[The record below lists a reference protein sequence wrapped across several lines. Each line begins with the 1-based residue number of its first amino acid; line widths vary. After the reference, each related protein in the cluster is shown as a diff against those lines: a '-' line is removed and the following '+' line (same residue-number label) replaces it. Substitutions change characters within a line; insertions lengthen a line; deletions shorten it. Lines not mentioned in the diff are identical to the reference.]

1 MPAREPVLHKAGV
14 KSPSSKGIFG
24 WICKRLG
31 QIPPYPPL
39 KKGGIS
45 LALFLG
51 FILTTCG
58 YAAEAQGP
66 GPVQEAVVA
75 HVVDGDTVTLDT
87 GQRVRLLGID
97 APEMEKEGQP
107 ADFLAHK
114 SKQVLA
120 DLAQGKRVRL
130 EYDRLRYDRYGR
142 ILAYLFLM
150 DGTDLSRE
158 MVRQGLAHVYTVPPN
173 MRFREELL
181 AAQREAIAARRGV
194 WLEALKQDEPFY
206 IGNRRSL
213 LFHRPT
219 CHLGQNTAKSNRVQ
233 FTSKAQAYLQGY
245 SPCRTC
251 KP

>member
-1 MPAREPVLHKAGV
+1 VVL
-14 KSPSSKGIFG
+14 
-24 WICKRLG
+24 
-31 QIPPYPPL
+31 
-39 KKGGIS
+39 
-45 LALFLG
+45 
-51 FILTTCG
+51 
-58 YAAEAQGP
+58 EN
-66 GPVQEAVVA
+66 
-75 HVVDGDTVTLDT
+75 

-97 APEMEKEGQP
+97 APEMEHAGQP

-114 SKQVLA
+114 SKQFLVELV
-120 DLAQGKRVRL
+120 QGKRLRL

-142 ILAYLFLM
+142 TLAYLFLP
-150 DGTDLSRE
+150 DGTNVSRE

-181 AAQREAIAARRGV
+181 AAQREAISARRGI
-194 WLEALKQDEPFY
+194 WLQALKQDEPYY

-219 CHLGQNTAKSNRVQ
+219 CHLGQKTSKKNRVE
-233 FTSKAQAYLQGY
+233 FKSILNAYMQGY